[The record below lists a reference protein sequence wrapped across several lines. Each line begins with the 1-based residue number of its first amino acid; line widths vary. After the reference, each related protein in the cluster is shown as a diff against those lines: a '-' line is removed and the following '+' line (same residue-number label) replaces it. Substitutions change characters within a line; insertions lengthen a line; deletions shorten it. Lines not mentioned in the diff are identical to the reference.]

1 VLSSSMFLEQ
11 LGTISVEAEVLKDS
25 DGIVINNIKVRN
37 QASCR
42 TVSKI
47 DNNIEV
53 DMEDDTMRA

>member
-1 VLSSSMFLEQ
+1 MFLEQ
-11 LGTISVEAEVLKDS
+11 LGTISAEAEVLKDS
-25 DGIVINNIKVRN
+25 DGIVIDNIKVRN